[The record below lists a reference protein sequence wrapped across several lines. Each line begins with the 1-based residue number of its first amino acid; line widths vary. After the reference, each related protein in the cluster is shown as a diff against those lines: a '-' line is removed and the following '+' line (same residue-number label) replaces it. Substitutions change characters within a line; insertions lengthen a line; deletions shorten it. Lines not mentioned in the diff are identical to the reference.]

1 MSTERVEINP
11 DNNNKTLEQS
21 QEDLAKQGVN
31 VNEGVVNNNGE
42 SVNISQPENTSQSS
56 EDKSFENEAR
66 PNWLPEKFKSAEEL
80 AKAYS
85 ELEKKMSAPQEEQ
98 TSEPVDEAVEQP
110 QDMQQL
116 DKYYDEFIEKNELS
130 EKSYEELDALGLPR
144 DLVDGYIAGQK
155 ALADNDVSEVQ
166 NVVGGQDNYAQLLE
180 WSSKNLSQ
188 SEKDAFNNTI
198 DNGSTEQVKMAVQG
212 LMGRAGMTADNPQ
225 QNLFEG
231 SVDNTNT
238 DVFGS
243 VAQVTD
249 AMNDPRYQ
257 KDPAYR
263 KEVEDKLARSSVI

>member
-1 MSTERVEINP
+1 MSTDRVEINP
-11 DNNNKTLEQS
+11 DNTNKPLEQS
-21 QEDLAKQGVN
+21 QEDLAKQGIN
-31 VNEGVVNNNGE
+31 VNESQVNANGE
-42 SVNISQPENTSQSS
+42 SINISEPENTVQSS
-56 EDKSFENEAR
+56 EQEVR

-80 AKAYS
+80 AKAYG
-85 ELEKKMSAPQEEQ
+85 ELEKKMSAPQQEEQ
-98 TSEPVDEAVEQP
+98 PTESVQENTTPEEV
-110 QDMQQL
+110 QQL

-130 EKSYEELDALGLPR
+130 EKSYEELDALGLPK

-166 NVVGGQDNYAQLLE
+166 KVVGGQDNYAQLLD

-212 LMGRAGMTADNPQ
+212 LMGRAGMSADNPQ
-225 QNLFEG
+225 QDLFEG

>member
-1 MSTERVEINP
+1 MSTDRVEINP

-98 TSEPVDEAVEQP
+98 PSEPVEEVAEPTQE
-110 QDMQQL
+110 MQQL

-130 EKSYEELDALGLPR
+130 EKSYEELDAMGLSK

-166 NVVGGQDNYAQLLE
+166 KVVGGQDNYAQLLD
-180 WSSKNLSQ
+180 WSSKNLTQ
-188 SEKDAFNNTI
+188 SEKDAFNDTI
-198 DNGSTEQVKMAVQG
+198 DNGSTEQVKIAVLG
-212 LMGRAGMTADNPQ
+212 LMSKAGMSPNNTQ

-231 SVDNTNT
+231 DVNVTNT

-249 AMNDPRYQ
+249 AMNDPRYS

-263 KEVEDKLARSSVI
+263 KEVEEKLARSSVI

>member
-11 DNNNKTLEQS
+11 DSNNKSLEQS

-42 SVNISQPENTSQSS
+42 SVNISQPENTSQST
-56 EDKSFENEAR
+56 EQPVR

-80 AKAYS
+80 AKAYG
-85 ELEKKMSAPQEEQ
+85 ELEKKMSAPQQEEQ
-98 TSEPVDEAVEQP
+98 PVESVEENTEPEEV
-110 QDMQQL
+110 QQL
-116 DKYYDEFIEKNELS
+116 DKYYDEFIENNQLS
-130 EKSYEELDALGLPR
+130 EKSYEELDAMGLPR

-155 ALADNDVSEVQ
+155 ALADNDVSEVE
-166 NVVGGQDNYAQLLE
+166 NVVGGKDNYSQLLD

-188 SEKDAFNNTI
+188 AEKDAFNNTI

-212 LMGRAGMTADNPQ
+212 LMGRAGMSADNPQ
-225 QNLFEG
+225 QNMFEG

-243 VAQVTD
+243 VAQVTE
-249 AMNDPRYQ
+249 AMNDPRYS

>member
-1 MSTERVEINP
+1 MSTDRVEINP
-11 DNNNKTLEQS
+11 DNTNKPLEQS
-21 QEDLAKQGVN
+21 QEDLAKQGIN
-31 VNEGVVNNNGE
+31 VNESQVNANGE
-42 SVNISQPENTSQSS
+42 SINISEPETTSQSS

-80 AKAYS
+80 AKAYG
-85 ELEKKMSAPQEEQ
+85 ELEKKMSAPQQEEQ
-98 TSEPVDEAVEQP
+98 PTESVQENTTPEEV
-110 QDMQQL
+110 QQL

-130 EKSYEELDALGLPR
+130 EKSYEELDALGLPK

-166 NVVGGQDNYAQLLE
+166 TVVGGKDNYAQLLD

-188 SEKDAFNNTI
+188 PEKDAFNNTI

-212 LMGRAGMTADNPQ
+212 LMGRAGMSADNPQ
-225 QNLFEG
+225 QDLFEG

>member
-42 SVNISQPENTSQSS
+42 SVNISQPENLSQTSEQ
-56 EDKSFENEAR
+56 EVR

-80 AKAYS
+80 AKAYG
-85 ELEKKMSAPQEEQ
+85 ELEKKMSAPQQEEQ
-98 TSEPVDEAVEQP
+98 PVESVEENTEPEEV
-110 QDMQQL
+110 QQL
-116 DKYYDEFIEKNELS
+116 DKYYDEFIENNQLS
-130 EKSYEELDALGLPR
+130 EKSYEELDAMGLSK

-166 NVVGGQDNYAQLLE
+166 KVVGGQDNYAQLLD
-180 WSSKNLSQ
+180 WSAKNLSP
-188 SEKDAFNNTI
+188 SEKDAFNDTI
-198 DNGSTEQVKMAVQG
+198 DNGSTEQVKIAVLG
-212 LMGRAGMTADNPQ
+212 LMSKAGMSPNSNQ

-231 SVDNTNT
+231 DVNVTNT
-238 DVFGS
+238 DSFGS
-243 VAQVTD
+243 VAQVTE
-249 AMNDPRYQ
+249 AMNDPRYA

-263 KEVEDKLARSSVI
+263 KEVEEKLARSSVI

>member
-11 DNNNKTLEQS
+11 DSNNKSLEQS
-21 QEDLAKQGVN
+21 QEDLAKQGIN
-31 VNEGVVNNNGE
+31 TNEGVVNNNGE
-42 SVNISQPENTSQSS
+42 SVNISEPENTSQSS
-56 EDKSFENEAR
+56 EDKSYENEAR
-66 PNWLPEKFKSAEEL
+66 PDWLPEKFKSAEEL
-80 AKAYS
+80 AKAYG

-98 TSEPVDEAVEQP
+98 TTEPVEETASPEEVK
-110 QDMQQL
+110 QL

-130 EKSYEELDALGLPR
+130 EKSYEELDALGLPK

-166 NVVGGQDNYAQLLE
+166 KVVGGKDNYSQLLD

-188 SEKDAFNNTI
+188 PEKDAFNNTI

-212 LMGRAGMTADNPQ
+212 LMGRAGMSADNPQ
-225 QNLFEG
+225 QDLFEG

>member
-1 MSTERVEINP
+1 MSTDRVEINP
-11 DNNNKTLEQS
+11 DSNNKTLEQS

-31 VNEGVVNNNGE
+31 VNDGVVNQNGE

-56 EDKSFENEAR
+56 EDKSYENEAR

-85 ELEKKMSAPQEEQ
+85 ELEKKMSVPQEEQ
-98 TSEPVDEAVEQP
+98 AEEPVEQTSEEPVET
-110 QDMQQL
+110 QQL
-116 DKYYDEFIEKNELS
+116 DKYYDEFIENNQLS
-130 EKSYEELDALGLPR
+130 DKSYEELDALGLPK

-166 NVVGGQDNYAQLLE
+166 NVVGGQENYAQLLD
-180 WSSKNLSQ
+180 WSSQNLNQ
-188 SEKDAFNNTI
+188 AEKDAFNDTI
-198 DNGSTEQVKMAVQG
+198 DNGSTEQVKIAVQG
-212 LMGRAGMTADNPQ
+212 LMARAGMSPNNPQ
-225 QNLFEG
+225 QDMFEG
-231 SVDNTNT
+231 SVNNTNT
-238 DVFGS
+238 DTFGS

-249 AMNDPRYQ
+249 AMNDPRYS

>member
-42 SVNISQPENTSQSS
+42 SVNISQPENLSQTSEQ
-56 EDKSFENEAR
+56 EVR

-80 AKAYS
+80 AKAYG
-85 ELEKKMSAPQEEQ
+85 ELEKKMSAPQQEEQ
-98 TSEPVDEAVEQP
+98 PVESVEENTEPEEV
-110 QDMQQL
+110 QQL
-116 DKYYDEFIEKNELS
+116 DKYYDEFIENNQLS
-130 EKSYEELDALGLPR
+130 EKSYEELDAMGLSK

-166 NVVGGQDNYAQLLE
+166 KVVGGQDNYAQLLD
-180 WSSKNLSQ
+180 WSAKNLSQ
-188 SEKDAFNNTI
+188 AEKDAFNNTI

-212 LMGRAGMTADNPQ
+212 LMGRAGMSADNPQ
-225 QNLFEG
+225 QNMFEG

-243 VAQVTD
+243 VAQVTE
-249 AMNDPRYQ
+249 AMNDPRYS

>member
-42 SVNISQPENTSQSS
+42 SVNISQPENTTQST
-56 EDKSFENEAR
+56 DQQAR

-80 AKAYS
+80 AKAYG
-85 ELEKKMSAPQEEQ
+85 ELEKKMSAPQQEEQ
-98 TSEPVDEAVEQP
+98 PVESVEENTQP
-110 QDMQQL
+110 EEVQQL
-116 DKYYDEFIEKNELS
+116 DKYYDEFIENNQLS
-130 EKSYEELDALGLPR
+130 EKSYEELDAMGLSK

-166 NVVGGQDNYAQLLE
+166 KVVGGQDNYAQLLD
-180 WSSKNLSQ
+180 WSAKNLSQ

-198 DNGSTEQVKMAVQG
+198 DNGSTEQVKQAVTG
-212 LMGRAGMTADNPQ
+212 LMARAGMSADNPQ
-225 QNLFEG
+225 QSLFEG
-231 SVDNTNT
+231 DTENVAT
-238 DVFGS
+238 DVFKS
-243 VAQVTD
+243 VAQVTE
-249 AMNDPRYQ
+249 AMNDPRYS
-257 KDPAYR
+257 KDPAFR

>member
-1 MSTERVEINP
+1 MSTDRVEINP
-11 DNNNKTLEQS
+11 DSNNKPLEQS
-21 QEDLAKQGVN
+21 QEDLAKQGIN
-31 VNEGVVNNNGE
+31 VNESQVNANGE
-42 SVNISQPENTSQSS
+42 SINISQPENITQSS
-56 EDKSFENEAR
+56 EQQVR

-80 AKAYS
+80 AKAYG

-98 TSEPVDEAVEQP
+98 PSEPVEEVAEPTQE
-110 QDMQQL
+110 MQQL
-116 DKYYDEFIEKNELS
+116 DKYYDEYIEKNELS

-166 NVVGGQDNYAQLLE
+166 KVVGGQDNYAQLLD
-180 WSSKNLSQ
+180 WSAKNLSQ
-188 SEKDAFNNTI
+188 AEKDAFNNTI

-212 LMGRAGMTADNPQ
+212 LMGRAGMSADNPQ
-225 QNLFEG
+225 QNMFEG

-243 VAQVTD
+243 VAQVTE
-249 AMNDPRYQ
+249 AMNDPRYS

-263 KEVEDKLARSSVI
+263 KEVEEKLARSSVI

>member
-1 MSTERVEINP
+1 MSTDRVEINP
-11 DNNNKTLEQS
+11 DNTNKPLEQS
-21 QEDLAKQGVN
+21 QEDLAKQGIN
-31 VNEGVVNNNGE
+31 VNESQVNANGE
-42 SVNISQPENTSQSS
+42 SINISEPETTSQSS
-56 EDKSFENEAR
+56 EDKSSENEAR

-80 AKAYS
+80 AKAYG
-85 ELEKKMSAPQEEQ
+85 ELEKKMSAPQQEEQ
-98 TSEPVDEAVEQP
+98 ATESVEENATP
-110 QDMQQL
+110 EEVQQL

-130 EKSYEELDALGLPR
+130 EKSYEELDALGLPK

-166 NVVGGQDNYAQLLE
+166 KVVGGQDNYAQLLD

-212 LMGRAGMTADNPQ
+212 LMGRAGMSPDNAQ

-231 SVDNTNT
+231 DVNVTNT
-238 DVFGS
+238 DTFGS

-249 AMNDPRYQ
+249 AMNDPRYS

-263 KEVEDKLARSSVI
+263 KEVEEKLARSSVI

>member
-1 MSTERVEINP
+1 MSTDRVEINP
-11 DNNNKTLEQS
+11 ENNNKTLEQS

-42 SVNISQPENTSQSS
+42 SVNISQPENLSQTSEQ
-56 EDKSFENEAR
+56 EVR

-80 AKAYS
+80 AKAYG
-85 ELEKKMSAPQEEQ
+85 ELEKKMSAPQQEEQ
-98 TSEPVDEAVEQP
+98 PVESVEENTQP
-110 QDMQQL
+110 EEVQQL

-155 ALADNDVSEVQ
+155 ALADNDVSEVE
-166 NVVGGQDNYAQLLE
+166 NVVGGKDNYAQLLD

>member
-42 SVNISQPENTSQSS
+42 SVNISQPENLSQTSEQ
-56 EDKSFENEAR
+56 EVR

-80 AKAYS
+80 AKAYG
-85 ELEKKMSAPQEEQ
+85 ELEKKMSAPQQEEQ
-98 TSEPVDEAVEQP
+98 PVESVEENTEPEEV
-110 QDMQQL
+110 QQL
-116 DKYYDEFIEKNELS
+116 DKYYDEFIENNQLS
-130 EKSYEELDALGLPR
+130 EKSYEELDAMGLSK

-166 NVVGGQDNYAQLLE
+166 KVVGGQDNYAQLLD
-180 WSSKNLSQ
+180 WSAKNLSQ
-188 SEKDAFNNTI
+188 AEKDAFNNTI

-225 QNLFEG
+225 QNMFEG

-243 VAQVTD
+243 VAQVTE
-249 AMNDPRYQ
+249 AMNDPRYS

>member
-1 MSTERVEINP
+1 MSTDRVEINP

-42 SVNISQPENTSQSS
+42 SVNISQPENLSQTSEQ
-56 EDKSFENEAR
+56 EVR

-80 AKAYS
+80 AKAYG
-85 ELEKKMSAPQEEQ
+85 ELEKKMSAPQQEEQ
-98 TSEPVDEAVEQP
+98 PVESVEENTEPEEV
-110 QDMQQL
+110 QQL
-116 DKYYDEFIEKNELS
+116 DKYYDEFIENNQLS
-130 EKSYEELDALGLPR
+130 EKSYEELDAMGLSK

-166 NVVGGQDNYAQLLE
+166 KVVGGQDNYAQLLD
-180 WSSKNLSQ
+180 WSAKNLSQ
-188 SEKDAFNNTI
+188 AEKDAFNNTI

-212 LMGRAGMTADNPQ
+212 LMGRAGMSADNPQ
-225 QNLFEG
+225 QNMFEG

-243 VAQVTD
+243 VAQVTE
-249 AMNDPRYQ
+249 AMNDPRYA

-263 KEVEDKLARSSVI
+263 KEVEEKLARSSVI

>member
-98 TSEPVDEAVEQP
+98 TSEPVDEVAEPTQE
-110 QDMQQL
+110 MQQL
-116 DKYYDEFIEKNELS
+116 DKYYDEYIEKNELS

-166 NVVGGQDNYAQLLE
+166 NVVGGQDNYAQLLD

>member
-155 ALADNDVSEVQ
+155 ALADNDVSEVE
-166 NVVGGQDNYAQLLE
+166 NVVGGKDNYAQLLD

-231 SVDNTNT
+231 SVNNTNT